1 MKRKSIM
8 AMKTGESMYD
18 DGQESKAFKAAF
30 QSTVYATYEEYM
42 SDIHLMSKNE
52 TFKFALA
59 HETESAFPRRS
70 PEERQQILI
79 QKVHAQ
85 RRYQEHLETGGT
97 DFDTDDDSDGD
108 IDDFLSELL
117 NKKARH

>member
-1 MKRKSIM
+1 MKRKPIM

-30 QSTVYATYEEYM
+30 QSTVYATYEDYM

-70 PEERQQILI
+70 PEERQQIFI

-97 DFDTDDDSDGD
+97 DFDSDGD